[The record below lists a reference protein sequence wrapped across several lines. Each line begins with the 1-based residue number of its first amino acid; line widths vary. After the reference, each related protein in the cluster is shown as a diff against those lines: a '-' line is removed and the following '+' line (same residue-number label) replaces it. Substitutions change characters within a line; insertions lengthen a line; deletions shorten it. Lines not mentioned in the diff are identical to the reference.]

1 MAVKEAEVVEVL
13 PGEPEDSG
21 KSVDDTDLKAPDTT
35 AN

>member
-1 MAVKEAEVVEVL
+1 MAVKEAEVVAVL

-21 KSVDDTDLKAPDTT
+21 KSVDDTNLKAQDST